1 MYFKKNFGSKLRH
14 ILYYTVYIHVGS
26 QQRLFEINQS
36 KTLD

>member
-14 ILYYTVYIHVGS
+14 ILYYTYMYVGS

-36 KTLD
+36 KTLE